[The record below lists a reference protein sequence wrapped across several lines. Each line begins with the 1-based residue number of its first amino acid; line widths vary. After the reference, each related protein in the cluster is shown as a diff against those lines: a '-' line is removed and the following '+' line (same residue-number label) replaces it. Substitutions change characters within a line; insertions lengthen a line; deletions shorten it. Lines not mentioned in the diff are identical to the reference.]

1 MKAKKLLTMILAFAM
16 TLTMAAAAV
25 NGAGEDVK
33 VFVNDNEITF
43 EAPPRIVNDFTL
55 VPFRAIFEALGYEV
69 DWNQE
74 AQTVTGL
81 KGDITLTMVIGKTEA
96 TVKNSAADASEAE
109 KTVTF
114 DVPPQIIDDFTFV
127 PVRAVGEMS
136 NYKVDWDNDARKVLI
151 TSPADITTGSGPAMP
166 TASPDPTTQTAPGPV
181 VSQFPITYD
190 DTNERESHN
199 VRGFELTS
207 VEKNAEGKYDIT
219 FTLKTF
225 FEGRGTVA
233 ASFDCLDANGK
244 VIDGFGNSYVGSDY
258 AWTPHEDKATISGNT
273 VKIVFRLDN

>member
-1 MKAKKLLTMILAFAM
+1 MQGGKIMKAKKLLTMILAFAM

-96 TVKNSAADASEAE
+96 TIKNSAADASEAE

-151 TSPADITTGSGPAMP
+151 TSPADITTGS
-166 TASPDPTTQTAPGPV
+166 
-181 VSQFPITYD
+181 
-190 DTNERESHN
+190 E
-199 VRGFELTS
+199 
-207 VEKNAEGKYDIT
+207 
-219 FTLKTF
+219 
-225 FEGRGTVA
+225 
-233 ASFDCLDANGK
+233 
-244 VIDGFGNSYVGSDY
+244 
-258 AWTPHEDKATISGNT
+258 
-273 VKIVFRLDN
+273 